1 MIKQCCPLVDSV
13 MTVLPLLQFAS
24 ALAKYVED
32 EKMDNLRVWTSLL
45 KRTIQTTVGIDA
57 PMEHWKALNE
67 IDAVS
72 RIANSVLILFR
83 FLGKLHSEAHL
94 SKRMK

>member
-1 MIKQCCPLVDSV
+1 MLPPGRQCDDSAA
-13 MTVLPLLQFAS
+13 PLQFAS

-94 SKRMK
+94 